1 MVGGMTLPTT
11 KEVEIKEKQIIE
23 AQTRRVNDKDINH
36 MIKEKERFMEN
47 PKNYAMF
54 KSRLIKERDI
64 ALQTGHEDNAD
75 KLSKRID
82 EIEARAEKL
91 DASRTQKIS
100 SIALINDKNRRQN
113 IERAEAG
120 IRQEMERK
128 KREGEVSVSPNFCTY
143 LSLSLQSVVSTV
155 DNLIWLQVTFIFR

>member
-1 MVGGMTLPTT
+1 
-11 KEVEIKEKQIIE
+11 
-23 AQTRRVNDKDINH
+23 
-36 MIKEKERFMEN
+36 
-47 PKNYAMF
+47 MF

-91 DASRTQKIS
+91 DANRTQKIS

-128 KREGEVSVSPNFCTY
+128 KREGEVNDPFTRRKTQPVLATAVLRKKDSVPAVITSEY
-143 LSLSLQSVVSTV
+143 LALVKSQEKVKHARLELQSRSG
-155 DNLIWLQVTFIFR
+155 